1 MMSAEQRLYPL
12 LFTPVLKDYIWGG
25 RNLETRLD
33 RHLPPGAEIAESWEI
48 AAHANGDVVV
58 KNGPLAG
65 TTLSSLHEKYGLR
78 LIGRY
83 GEWAQN
89 RSKFP
94 LLVKLLDANR
104 KLSVQVHPDDDY
116 ALQHEGNELGKSE
129 MWVVLHAETDASIIL
144 GLQPGATRKKIENA
158 IHAGSLEDFLH
169 ELPVKSGDFIC
180 LPAGTLHAILGGL
193 IIAEIQQN
201 SDTTYR
207 VYDWERVGHD
217 GKPRPLH
224 VDKAL
229 DVINFDQIAPRLPS
243 PQLLH
248 EENGVTRWRLCHT
261 PYFIVERLH
270 LDAGITFHNTCD
282 GRTLHIWGAIEGAA
296 TVEGGGQQV
305 DLPAVTFTLLPAA
318 LGDYTIT
325 ARENCTLLYTHL
337 PEA

>member
-1 MMSAEQRLYPL
+1 MSAAQPLYPL
-12 LFTPVLKDYIWGG
+12 LFKPVLKDYIWGG

-33 RHLPPGAEIAESWEI
+33 RDLPPGTEIAESWEI
-48 AAHANGDVVV
+48 AAHTNGDVVV
-58 KNGPLAG
+58 QNGPLAG
-65 TTLSSLHEKYGLR
+65 NTLSSLHEKYGLR

-83 GEWAQN
+83 AEWAQT

-116 ALQHEGNELGKSE
+116 ALKHEGNELGKSE
-129 MWVVLHAETDASIIL
+129 MWVVLHAESDAAIVL
-144 GLQPGATRKKIENA
+144 GLQPGTTREKIENA
-158 IHAGSLEDFLH
+158 IHSGSLEHFLH
-169 ELPVKSGDFIC
+169 KLPVNTGDFIC

-229 DVINFDQIAPRLPS
+229 DVINFDQVAPDLPS
-243 PQLLH
+243 AQLLH
-248 EENGVTRWRLCHT
+248 EENGVARWQLCHT
-261 PYFIVERLH
+261 PYFIVERVH
-270 LDAGITFHNTCD
+270 LDAGVTFHDTCD
-282 GRTLHIWGAIEGAA
+282 GRTLHIWGAIDGAA
-296 TVEGGGQQV
+296 SVGGGGQQI

-318 LGDYTIT
+318 LGEYTIT
-325 ARENCTLLYTHL
+325 AHEDCTLLFTHL
-337 PEA
+337 PDA